1 MAEPVWVRHDVV
13 LGIHQLQLAEHGGSE
28 GIRDEG
34 LLDSALARPKNRYA
48 YTDPRPDLATL
59 AASYAY
65 GLSSNHPFV
74 DGNKRTSLVVCRTFL
89 ALNRCTFE
97 APQAE
102 LYETFS
108 SLAQGAL
115 AEDQLA
121 AWIRRH
127 LIFPPSSGAH
137 QS

>member
-1 MAEPVWVRHDVV
+1 MEEPVWVRHDVV
-13 LGIHQLQLAEHGGSE
+13 LAVHQHQLAEHGGSE
-28 GIRDEG
+28 GVRDEG

-48 YTDPRPDLATL
+48 YADQSPDLAML
-59 AASYAY
+59 AASNAY

-102 LYETFS
+102 LYETFL
-108 SLAQGAL
+108 SLARGYL

-127 LIFPPSSGAH
+127 LISPSS
-137 QS
+137 S